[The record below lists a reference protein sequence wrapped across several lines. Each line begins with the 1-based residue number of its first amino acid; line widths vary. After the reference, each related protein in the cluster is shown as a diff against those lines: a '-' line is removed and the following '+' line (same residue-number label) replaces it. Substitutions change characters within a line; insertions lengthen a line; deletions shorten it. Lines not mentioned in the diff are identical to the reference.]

1 MSFAVGP
8 RVAGTEIPHQIGL
21 AAKDVTY
28 RKKPTFI
35 NIAASVIVIL
45 LCWWWWL
52 AAMDR
57 T

>member
-1 MSFAVGP
+1 VGP

>member
-1 MSFAVGP
+1 
-8 RVAGTEIPHQIGL
+8 
-21 AAKDVTY
+21 VTY